1 MRGVKYCMAEGTL
14 NEILKVKIPV
24 SKFPLQGIS
33 EFTLYNEKG
42 LPVAERLVYLNPKRK
57 LNIEIS
63 TDKER
68 YATREK
74 GKVSVRVSD
83 AQGKPVVAHLG
94 LSIFDASYINE
105 AVPENMLSYCMLS
118 SEIRGNIHNPASLV
132 SR

>member
-1 MRGVKYCMAEGTL
+1 MRRDF
-14 NEILKVKIPV
+14 
-24 SKFPLQGIS
+24 SLQNALSIS
-33 EFTLYNEKG
+33 TPKG
-42 LPVAERLVYLNPKRK
+42 R
-57 LNIEIS
+57 IS

-118 SEIRGNIHNPASLV
+118 SEIRGNIHNPAYYFNDGNKDRLRSLDLLLLTQG
-132 SR
+132 